1 MATPSGALTGS
12 HAMAANSSNPI
23 SHEALRVSDAL
34 HAFPP
39 LLTTLI
45 LVAGALVVAV
55 IIHRI
60 VLHVIPRRIRAKHPT
75 FDAFVKRTKGVLL
88 AALAIIFVS
97 GVVPALP
104 LAAPIR
110 LGALRAL
117 SAAFIIVLG
126 LAAIAA
132 IRVVSDYQV
141 SLYRGNIQADVRAR
155 RHATQ
160 WQLLRRLSNV
170 VIVLVSIAAALMVFP
185 AVREYGVS
193 LLASAGA
200 AGLVLGFAARPVLS
214 NLIAGIQLAI
224 TQPFRI
230 EDAVIINNQWGWIEE
245 ITATYV
251 VVRIWNW
258 QRMIVPL
265 AWLLE
270 QPFQNWTR
278 ETSDL
283 IGSIH
288 WHVDYTVPIGE
299 LRKKLEEIVRST
311 PLWDGQ
317 VVVLQVTGALATTL
331 ELRALASARN
341 SGEAWDL
348 RCYVREKMIEF
359 LQSEYPGALPRG
371 RLEVNPER
379 TTTSGDA
386 EPFIAPDG
394 ARRPDLDR
402 RARAEAAPASAEHD
416 DAKAN

>member
-1 MATPSGALTGS
+1 MAPPPGT
-12 HAMAANSSNPI
+12 HVMAATDTSNPI
-23 SHEALRVSDAL
+23 SREAIRVSGAL
-34 HAFPP
+34 HGFPP

-45 LVAGALVVAV
+45 LIVGALVVAV

-60 VLHVIPRRIRAKHPT
+60 LLRAIPRRILAQHPT
-75 FDAFVKRTKGVLL
+75 FDAFVQRTKGVLL
-88 AALAIIFVS
+88 AALAIIFLS
-97 GVVPALP
+97 GVVPAIP
-104 LAAPIR
+104 LATPVR
-110 LGALRAL
+110 LGALRGL
-117 SAAFIIVLG
+117 SAAFLIVLG

-132 IRVVSDYQV
+132 IRVLSDYQV
-141 SLYRGNIQADVRAR
+141 SLYRGNIQADVMAR

-170 VIVLVSIAAALMVFP
+170 VIVLVSVAAALMVFP

-288 WHVDYTVPIGE
+288 WHVDYTVPIAA

-371 RLEVNPER
+371 RLEVNAER
-379 TTTSGDA
+379 TATSREA
-386 EPFIAPDG
+386 ESFVTRDDG
-394 ARRPDLDR
+394 PRPDLDR
-402 RARAEAAPASAEHD
+402 RAPGKAAPESADSGGAQAS
-416 DAKAN
+416 